1 MHYRNC
7 FREMLHVQF
16 LLHNGFSESQ
26 LPEDILISRGY
37 FLGDDIEEEML
48 REQKISWEEPLP
60 RSTESLLC
68 QLPCKSTCLWAGTLY
83 FHSQL
88 SQVFFGTLQS
98 IEIQKSGIFLL
109 KWQLF
114 AALFETTELRA
125 SSAPWHG
132 CAWGGGEIFTHLFLV
147 YVLLVY
153 YAIRAADPRNTW
165 QSINRCIQ
173 SAHGQKGEKNELMWI
188 YKGTSPQV

>member
-1 MHYRNC
+1 M
-7 FREMLHVQF
+7 QF

-26 LPEDILISRGY
+26 LPQDILISRGY

-132 CAWGGGEIFTHLFLV
+132 CAWGGGGNLHTPLPRVCSTCLLCHQGCRPQEYMAANQYIHTISTWAERRKKWVDVEI
-147 YVLLVY
+147 
-153 YAIRAADPRNTW
+153 
-165 QSINRCIQ
+165 
-173 SAHGQKGEKNELMWI
+173 
-188 YKGTSPQV
+188 

>member
-1 MHYRNC
+1 M
-7 FREMLHVQF
+7 QF

-26 LPEDILISRGY
+26 LPQDILISRGY

-125 SSAPWHG
+125 SPAPWHG
-132 CAWGGGEIFTHLFLV
+132 CAWGGGGNLHTPLPRV
-147 YVLLVY
+147 CSTCLLCHQGC
-153 YAIRAADPRNTW
+153 R
-165 QSINRCIQ
+165 
-173 SAHGQKGEKNELMWI
+173 
-188 YKGTSPQV
+188 PQEYMAVNQ

>member
-1 MHYRNC
+1 M
-7 FREMLHVQF
+7 QF

-26 LPEDILISRGY
+26 LPQDILISRGY

-173 SAHGQKGEKNELMWI
+173 SAHGQKGEKNELMWK